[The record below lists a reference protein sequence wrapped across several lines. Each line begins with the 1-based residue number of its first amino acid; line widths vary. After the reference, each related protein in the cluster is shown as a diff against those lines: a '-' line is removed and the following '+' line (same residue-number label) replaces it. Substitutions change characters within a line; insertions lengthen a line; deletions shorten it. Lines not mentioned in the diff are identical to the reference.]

1 MLDAQ
6 NLRVAMVKDWL
17 KPLKAALVP
26 ADGIND
32 KMTRGI
38 EHDLMAC
45 EPFDDDQRKI
55 HPGHHAACGD
65 KVLVF
70 DHQPVRIKLQL
81 RPILAQLRCHAPMG
95 GDRAT
100 FVDASGRDPGD
111 ADAGGADQTALRG
124 AVFEPGQQRRMGL
137 WVDLRRG
144 GWKQNGVRVVWQFS
158 RVRDYSGIQ
167 ICVAEEVMQA
177 QNCGLQGTG
186 IGENG
191 SGCHVVII
199 SNSFVIC
206 DNSRSDLKRHILG
219 ASQMESDMT
228 DQTHTLP
235 LGRFEV
241 TTYSDG
247 QFVLP
252 SGYFANVPE
261 DVALGAEV
269 TIGAN
274 LWVVRSEDRVILVD
288 TGSAD
293 ALKAR
298 FPSTG
303 QAWDTVQGVAPTDIV
318 LTHMHADHL
327 GGFLDGGAFGGAT
340 IHVAQAEW
348 DFWTNPDLVNAV
360 DDDTR
365 PMVEMIQNVAKGIAD
380 RVQLFEAGQQLAPGV
395 RFVALPGHTSG
406 HSGLCVEDG
415 GEALLIIGDAV
426 ISEALQFAH
435 PEVAY
440 ALDGDAAMAAETRR
454 ALLAQAVA
462 EGTTIAATHF
472 AFPGIG
478 KVAAEGAAF
487 RFVPI

>member
-1 MLDAQ
+1 
-6 NLRVAMVKDWL
+6 
-17 KPLKAALVP
+17 
-26 ADGIND
+26 
-32 KMTRGI
+32 
-38 EHDLMAC
+38 
-45 EPFDDDQRKI
+45 
-55 HPGHHAACGD
+55 
-65 KVLVF
+65 
-70 DHQPVRIKLQL
+70 
-81 RPILAQLRCHAPMG
+81 
-95 GDRAT
+95 
-100 FVDASGRDPGD
+100 
-111 ADAGGADQTALRG
+111 
-124 AVFEPGQQRRMGL
+124 
-137 WVDLRRG
+137 
-144 GWKQNGVRVVWQFS
+144 
-158 RVRDYSGIQ
+158 
-167 ICVAEEVMQA
+167 
-177 QNCGLQGTG
+177 
-186 IGENG
+186 
-191 SGCHVVII
+191 
-199 SNSFVIC
+199 
-206 DNSRSDLKRHILG
+206 
-219 ASQMESDMT
+219 MT